1 MVPFQ
6 THVEVTLG
14 VGTEGQNGAFQ
25 VPKDKRLVIE
35 YISGEGF
42 VPAPQHIIFG
52 LICTASGN
60 QVRHYLGSNTVGS
73 FGGQS
78 YFWNSGMVK
87 FYADPGTIV
96 TLRVDRDHP
105 ENTAIVR
112 MSLSG
117 YLEKV

>member
-6 THVEVTLG
+6 THVEVTLV
-14 VGTEGQNGAFQ
+14 VGTEGQNGSFQ

-42 VPAPQHIIFG
+42 VPAPQKMIFG
-52 LICTASGN
+52 LICTASGK
-60 QVRHYLGSNTVGS
+60 QVRHYLGSNTVGN
-73 FGGQS
+73 FGSPS

-87 FYADPGTIV
+87 FYADPGTMV
-96 TLRVDRDHP
+96 TLRFDRDHP
-105 ENTAIVR
+105 EKEAIAR

-117 YLEKV
+117 YLE

>member
-1 MVPFQ
+1 
-6 THVEVTLG
+6 
-14 VGTEGQNGAFQ
+14 VG
-25 VPKDKRLVIE
+25 K
-35 YISGEGF
+35 
-42 VPAPQHIIFG
+42 
-52 LICTASGN
+52 
-60 QVRHYLGSNTVGS
+60 

-87 FYADPGTIV
+87 FYADPATIV

>member
-6 THVEVTLG
+6 NHFEVTLP
-14 VGTEGQNGAFQ
+14 VGNEGQNCSFK

-42 VPAPQHIIFG
+42 IPLPQKMIFG

-60 QVRHYLGSNTVGS
+60 QVRHYLGSQTVGS

-87 FYADPGTIV
+87 FYADPGSTV

-105 ENTAIVR
+105 ENQAIAR

-117 YLEKV
+117 YLE